1 MAAVEE
7 NGQTERVS
15 ADLLATSV
23 SKAVLAKEVL
33 RLQQLRDELLDTTAD
48 SVPAL
53 EERCKLLR
61 RDILDEEER
70 GARETAELA
79 DHLARVRENLLA
91 QREAAEARE
100 SGQAGH
106 LHGGQGLASAAAA
119 PTRHHAEHGD
129 IGERERAR
137 FDAAFMQ
144 KILDVKRRLQDTS
157 IEYATPL
164 ERSSGHVRG
173 FLRSSNARI
182 QVPPARPPARCRWWL
197 QASDALLLALRW
209 WWTVWRRSGRSAR
222 YNCAFQAQ
230 RESTSRAR
238 AHSHA
243 RLYAFANTQVHTE
256 ILELL
261 RDNARLRISVND
273 YAEGLLA
280 DTFDLLDQA
289 PGVRLSALP
298 VG

>member
-33 RLQQLRDELLDTTAD
+33 RLKQLRDELLDTTAD

-70 GARETAELA
+70 AARETAELA

-182 QVPPARPPARCRWWL
+182 QVPPARPPACL
-197 QASDALLLALRW
+197 PA
-209 WWTVWRRSGRSAR
+209 RSM
-222 YNCAFQAQ
+222 
-230 RESTSRAR
+230 
-238 AHSHA
+238 
-243 RLYAFANTQVHTE
+243 QVV
-256 ILELL
+256 
-261 RDNARLRISVND
+261 A
-273 YAEGLLA
+273 A
-280 DTFDLLDQA
+280 
-289 PGVRLSALP
+289 GV
-298 VG
+298 

>member
-33 RLQQLRDELLDTTAD
+33 RLKQLRDELLDTTAD

-70 GARETAELA
+70 AARETAELA

-137 FDAAFMQ
+137 FDAAFTQ

-182 QVPPARPPARCRWWL
+182 QVPPARPPACLPARCSWWL
-197 QASDALLLALRW
+197 QASDALLRALRL

-222 YNCAFQAQ
+222 YSCACQAL
-230 RESTSRAR
+230 RESQSRKR
-238 AHSHA
+238 TLTRTLIRIRKHTGAH
-243 RLYAFANTQVHTE
+243 
-256 ILELL
+256 
-261 RDNARLRISVND
+261 RD
-273 YAEGLLA
+273 
-280 DTFDLLDQA
+280 
-289 PGVRLSALP
+289 PGTAA
-298 VG
+298 